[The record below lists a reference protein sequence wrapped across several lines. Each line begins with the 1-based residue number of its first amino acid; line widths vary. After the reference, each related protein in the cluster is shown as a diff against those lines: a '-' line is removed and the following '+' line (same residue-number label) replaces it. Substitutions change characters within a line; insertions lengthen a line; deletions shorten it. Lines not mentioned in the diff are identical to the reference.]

1 MVVGNVVVKVIYQAA
16 VQYTGMISEE
26 QRCQTPFEF
35 RPGFARPV
43 AVWFQVPPLVS
54 RLWYARRNL
63 GMRRTAGKPNSE
75 PFIFSLFLIRIKCQP
90 GM

>member
-54 RLWYARRNL
+54 RLWYTRRNL
-63 GMRRTAGKPNSE
+63 GMRRQESPILSHLY
-75 PFIFSLFLIRIKCQP
+75 FIRALLY
-90 GM
+90 